1 MSAGSKEDRIARL
14 VKEGLD
20 HYGAGEIGRAIL
32 AWEEALILDPNC
44 TEATDY
50 LKTADRR
57 AVPRPMK
64 KGETSRAVRAVV
76 LKARQLTADS
86 DFEGALDLLGSAAKA
101 DPLSLEV
108 QAGIELVRSHL
119 FRRLRDEVGGLAAVP
134 VKKAQEEELK
144 KLDLTSDAGFML
156 SMVDGS
162 TSVTDL
168 ISASG
173 LDAFQALRALRTLIE
188 AGAVGMER

>member
-32 AWEEALILDPNC
+32 AWEEATILDPDC
-44 TEATDY
+44 TEAKDY

-57 AVPRPMK
+57 AAPRPMQ

-134 VKKAQEEELK
+134 VMKAQEEELK
-144 KLDLTSDAGFML
+144 RLDLPSDAGFML
-156 SMVDGS
+156 SIVDGS

-173 LDAFQALRALRTLIE
+173 LDAFQALRALRILIE